1 MDEDWV
7 KKLLTIMIGS
17 IVLFTILICQTQE
30 IEKNLI
36 GDLAGQE
43 TIKQETEKKQEE
55 EDVQQT

>member
-30 IEKNLI
+30 IAVSYTH
-36 GDLAGQE
+36 LAASG
-43 TIKQETEKKQEE
+43 
-55 EDVQQT
+55 